1 MFINY
6 VATSFPNDDDDLSN
20 RKPSLLVYKEVNFRS
35 SHSFNKKRLFQERGS
50 FEMTAALNTH
60 KLHQDLSPSL
70 YKAKGKMITR
80 TRKLSSP
87 PFTKE
92 LPKRRPNSRPNRR
105 PKRPLSAYNIFFRLC
120 RRQLIQDPSTSGW
133 RFPETKKE
141 LRDEIARVLQADSAA
156 VPKKRKHR
164 RTHGKVGFKEMVHI
178 IGERWRNIDR
188 DSKGVLVAAAS
199 IEKERYAKKRRDWE
213 DDLASGCTANANTAA
228 HEQSPKQLPSTSNP
242 PQTPKVQNPSAQ
254 ANALDFF
261 ALLERNR
268 VRLRLLS
275 DQQEK
280 RPGVARMDMAA
291 FLWELNSMSPALP
304 QNAIRA
310 ATDLNDH
317 FSFEP
322 DPISPTLPPDSPC
335 HAENSMDTDVIHLI
349 QGLLDLDKD
358 ANDGDV
364 FRPVRAISA

>member
-1 MFINY
+1 
-6 VATSFPNDDDDLSN
+6 
-20 RKPSLLVYKEVNFRS
+20 
-35 SHSFNKKRLFQERGS
+35 
-50 FEMTAALNTH
+50 
-60 KLHQDLSPSL
+60 
-70 YKAKGKMITR
+70 
-80 TRKLSSP
+80 
-87 PFTKE
+87 
-92 LPKRRPNSRPNRR
+92 
-105 PKRPLSAYNIFFRLC
+105 
-120 RRQLIQDPSTSGW
+120 
-133 RFPETKKE
+133 
-141 LRDEIARVLQADSAA
+141 
-156 VPKKRKHR
+156 
-164 RTHGKVGFKEMVHI
+164 MVHI

-364 FRPVRAISA
+364 FRPVRAMSA